1 MVGGYMEKLEK
12 PQKLLK
18 LGGGRLHG
26 YGHLLGTI
34 RYVHQLMIR
43 FQPHT
48 AQLLASLPDQHY
60 YHNIYAVMHHAEIY
74 TTFLFTAPNRHF
86 M

>member
-1 MVGGYMEKLEK
+1 MGGWALARVWALARDNTVYT
-12 PQKLLK
+12 PAHDQIPTP
-18 LGGGRLHG
+18 HC
-26 YGHLLGTI
+26 TI
-34 RYVHQLMIR
+34 
-43 FQPHT
+43 
-48 AQLLASLPDQHY
+48 ASLPDLHY